1 MSRRSAARGSEAARS
16 IRLALRTSSIVAVSS
31 ARPSRWLLCC
41 RGSRRPMSS
50 PIAAATVTIPPTT
63 SVDLVPAGRADPYRW
78 PTVAAQE
85 VMGGKACHP
94 SVQPRGPQRRWGEEP
109 LQAGLE
115 AADAA
120 PEQGGQAAAE
130 VAGLSI
136 RDFFRRAWRHGP
148 CPTYRWRPPRTAP
161 AP

>member
-85 VMGGKACHP
+85 VMGGKVRPVRALDAPPPQLLLVLDQHLP
-94 SVQPRGPQRRWGEEP
+94 GLGPQP
-109 LQAGLE
+109 
-115 AADAA
+115 
-120 PEQGGQAAAE
+120 
-130 VAGLSI
+130 
-136 RDFFRRAWRHGP
+136 
-148 CPTYRWRPPRTAP
+148 
-161 AP
+161 